1 MSLFNLVGNK
11 NWRCGDRPQWF
22 KAALAKNALM
32 RVQKF
37 FIIFF
42 SVEFTGFRPSS
53 AVSFLKLSI
62 LCVCVCQFARIK
74 ERMSLQEELDQ
85 LLFLVSDQSLT
96 LLPEYHQRI
105 KVWMRVFILT
115 CFCPLAEKWITGYF
129 YKSVIYWVK
138 KKCKDLS
145 VASQVGIFSSTSSS
159 CVIVGLWILEF
170 RHKNVPI
177 TISQKSEFAYM
188 RFLII
193 SIIPKFATLSS
204 IWVQMGSV
212 LRLSFSADYVSNKSI
227 K

>member
-1 MSLFNLVGNK
+1 MLFEPPIHTHSLVTLQDNKLLLAVSVSPVITAHSYFLMSLFNLVGNK

-115 CFCPLAEKWITGYF
+115 CFCPLAEK
-129 YKSVIYWVK
+129 
-138 KKCKDLS
+138 
-145 VASQVGIFSSTSSS
+145 
-159 CVIVGLWILEF
+159 
-170 RHKNVPI
+170 
-177 TISQKSEFAYM
+177 
-188 RFLII
+188 
-193 SIIPKFATLSS
+193 
-204 IWVQMGSV
+204 
-212 LRLSFSADYVSNKSI
+212 
-227 K
+227 